1 MLAKT
6 ARLLAWLAVAAV
18 VFLTVGPQQLRPTT
32 GVPHDL
38 EHFLAFSLVGL
49 IFGLGY
55 PGRLATLVP
64 IAVAAA
70 AALETA
76 QLWVPH
82 RHARFSD
89 FVVNALAACVGLA
102 LAAAITAA
110 LQRYGPRDRPKS
122 V

>member
-6 ARLLAWLAVAAV
+6 ARVLGWLAVAAI
-18 VFLTVGPQQLRPTT
+18 VFLTVGPQQFRPTT

-38 EHFLAFSLVGL
+38 EHFLAFSIVGL

-55 PGRLATLVP
+55 PGRLMALVP
-64 IAVAAA
+64 LAVVVA

-102 LAAAITAA
+102 IAAAIKAA
-110 LQRYGPRDRPKS
+110 GRCYGPRDRPKS

>member
-6 ARLLAWLAVAAV
+6 ARVIGWIAVTAV
-18 VFLTVGPQQLRPTT
+18 VFLTIGPQQFRPTT

-38 EHFLAFSLVGL
+38 EHFLAFSFAGL

-55 PGRLATLVP
+55 PGRLITSLPLA
-64 IAVAAA
+64 IVAAA
-70 AALETA
+70 VLETA

-102 LAAAITAA
+102 IAAAITAA
-110 LQRYGPRDRPKS
+110 MHRYGTRDRQES
-122 V
+122 L